1 MTVWQTLSPSFIM
14 QSYSLLILC
23 FHPQATGIQLGT
35 LVEIFSGILIGLFVA
50 LYFSLLTTLLFMWV
64 LLILVFARILQLK
77 VFTRYTTKHVAS
89 RKKKKRL
96 ENAGK
101 VSHLDSCLKI
111 SVDIVFGLWIS
122 PDYHKPTVDWE
133 SNKGNKLVS
142 SIEISITC
150 A

>member
-77 VFTRYTTKHVAS
+77 VFTRYATKHGAS
-89 RKKKKRL
+89 HKKKKKKKPL

-101 VSHLDSCLKI
+101 VSHLASCLKV
-111 SVDIVFGLWIS
+111 SVGRI
-122 PDYHKPTVDWE
+122 
-133 SNKGNKLVS
+133 
-142 SIEISITC
+142 
-150 A
+150 